1 MILVIDLNIDL
12 ENWKI
17 NFIMDCNVILE
28 IFIKKGLN
36 IFIILLYF

>member
-17 NFIMDCNVILE
+17 NFIMDYNVILE
-28 IFIKKGLN
+28 IFIKRGLN